1 VPHWPYSE
9 ATLAGRR
16 VRFLG
21 CSYRASLRPAGRASR
36 EERCGGRRP
45 TDAPETPRPGAILG
59 WSMRRRSPWLR
70 SLACKPSQ
78 GKSPNWNLRPALT
91 IRFSLGAQVG
101 HRDGAVGKGD
111 CLVLCR
117 RIECSRNFFPRLT
130 WCHVG
135 DHGAFSAP

>member
-45 TDAPETPRPGAILG
+45 TDAPKTWPGWTAARLNG
-59 WSMRRRSPWLR
+59 
-70 SLACKPSQ
+70 APS
-78 GKSPNWNLRPALT
+78 PALA
-91 IRFSLGAQVG
+91 RSWGGLCGVG
-101 HRDGAVGKGD
+101 HPGFVPLPAS
-111 CLVLCR
+111 R
-117 RIECSRNFFPRLT
+117 RKANHRTGIF
-130 WCHVG
+130 
-135 DHGAFSAP
+135 APP